1 MPKHHLEKDLQQVT
15 GNPESFIRLLIK
27 DKEDREFSL
36 HELTT
41 GGPAHKQLY
50 SNLLLQRMY
59 ALIKA
64 VENHSGNKFAVRKG
78 NVLVAHKEDTEV
90 PIPLVLEEVSDAQK
104 EAVTGVLS
112 HAPAHE
118 IIAFNSLLQ
127 GIEWCIS
134 SLERK
139 RL

>member
-1 MPKHHLEKDLQQVT
+1 MPKHHLEKELQHLS

-27 DKEDREFSL
+27 DKADREFSL
-36 HELTT
+36 HELTS

-64 VENHSGNKFAVRKG
+64 VENHSGNKFATRKG
-78 NVLVAHKEDTEV
+78 TVLVAHKEDREV
-90 PIPLVLEEVSDAQK
+90 PVPLVLEEVSDAQK
-104 EAVTGVLS
+104 EAVEEVLS

-118 IIAFNSLLQ
+118 MIAFNSLLQ
-127 GIEWCIS
+127 GIEWCLS
-134 SLERK
+134 SLEK
-139 RL
+139 NSL